1 MVYKEL
7 EVKNDEGKVFN
18 VEVYMNGR
26 SIKRIEKEAKEIDP
40 KFNFNSSINA
50 AMSQEFTH
58 LLIVCGSVVHL
69 KGRKEPV
76 GSDWFDDNGF
86 SVFGQSFLDLVAAMG
101 ECMKDLYPTKT
112 GK

>member
-40 KFNFNSSINA
+40 KFNLSSPIICK
-50 AMSQEFTH
+50 SSFGDIYT
-58 LLIVCGSVVHL
+58 
-69 KGRKEPV
+69 
-76 GSDWFDDNGF
+76 F
-86 SVFGQSFLDLVAAMG
+86 SI
-101 ECMKDLYPTKT
+101 
-112 GK
+112 